1 MTPHD
6 ESARRVPALLER
18 FLEEALE
25 EGVTLDDAEAM
36 GLAVD
41 PLPLPT
47 ALRAR
52 LESSLG
58 TTHRFDDLEALV
70 ADLADLP
77 IDEARALLLRV
88 DAPDVVW
95 DPGPTPAISLLNF
108 DGGPKTRNAVT
119 GFVRH
124 APGTTFPEHDHVG
137 GERVLVLQGAFEDSD
152 GKVYHSGEVAE
163 RGPCSPHSYRAVG
176 PLPLLTMA
184 VVQGGV
190 VIGGVT
196 IPPGDPRA

>member
-1 MTPHD
+1 MT
-6 ESARRVPALLER
+6 RREPTLFER
-18 FLEEALE
+18 FL
-25 EGVTLDDAEAM
+25 AEAIDGGAPVEAAETL

-41 PLPLPT
+41 ALPLPPS
-47 ALRAR
+47 LRAR
-52 LESSLG
+52 LERSLES
-58 TTHRFDDLEALV
+58 THRFDDLEDVV

-77 IDEARALLLRV
+77 IDQARALLLRV
-88 DAPDVVW
+88 DAPTTSW
-95 DPGPTPAISLLNF
+95 DPGPAPGIDLLHF
-108 DGGPKTRNAVT
+108 EGGPRVRDAVT

-137 GERVLVLQGAFEDSD
+137 GERVLVLQGAFEDAD
-152 GKVYHSGEVAE
+152 GTVYRSGEVAE

-176 PLPLLTMA
+176 PLPLVTMA